1 MYLITTASGN
11 NFFQKDECKVDDYV
25 TYVYSDGKFLREK
38 VASCVKKEYL
48 EQSEEMSYS
57 DKPSDPL
64 TELANH
70 ATQAAPNAD
79 NGEL

>member
-38 VASCVKKEYL
+38 VASCVKKENL
-48 EQSEEMSYS
+48 KQSDEKLNY
-57 DKPSDPL
+57 DKPADPL
-64 TELANH
+64 TELANQ
-70 ATQAAPNAD
+70 ATPATPIAD
-79 NGEL
+79 HGEL